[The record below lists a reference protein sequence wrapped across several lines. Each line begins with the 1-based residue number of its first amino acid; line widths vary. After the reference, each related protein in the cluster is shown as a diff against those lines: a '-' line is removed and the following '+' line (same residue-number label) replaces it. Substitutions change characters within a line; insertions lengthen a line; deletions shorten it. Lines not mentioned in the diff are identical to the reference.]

1 MTIVASGQ
9 ITITDLNDS
18 RQLMMYIGAS
28 QSKTVVFD
36 GIATYT
42 PDYSTANQEL
52 IPQLYIAGDNI
63 DMAKDVT
70 GCRWYYQDNGADAP
84 VEIIQ
89 DDENY
94 TLTQIGTKGLKS
106 LTIKNN
112 VLASKTSMTYICEL
126 IYQDI
131 DAGINATTK
140 ADIEIV
146 KITNGLNGTSGKDA
160 IVAVL
165 TNETANVLSNST
177 GQIITYDGAS
187 TQLNIYKGVTDDTD
201 NWAIFQVRENVTVS
215 EPSSSKTATVT
226 AMSADTGRVIF
237 KATKNGHPQITKV
250 FNINKVKSGEDATSY
265 DLNISTPVL
274 VLNKEK
280 DSFNPID
287 LTVSARM
294 QVGMSEPF
302 DYPTHFTVEESLDG
316 VNFATTYTSSNDEF
330 SFVYTPTSFEIK
342 SLKIKMYLE
351 GGTETLLDEQIV
363 PVISD
368 GTDAVYANVWTPD
381 GNAIKNSIGTVKARI
396 DLYNGAKTVSGS
408 SYKWYIQDGNA
419 SPTSGGDSDGG
430 QGWRLLNDNYNA
442 GVSGYTTAEITIPSS
457 AIASTE
463 AFKCVAVYNGNNYS
477 GVTTV
482 VDLSDPIIV
491 RLDGMDKFKN
501 GEGSII
507 VRATLLQSGSELDP
521 NGTEGYI
528 YEWYIYDSNN
538 NKTSF
543 KATGKTI
550 IVHATDISG
559 RGNLICEVSK

>member
-215 EPSSSKTATVT
+215 EPS
-226 AMSADTGRVIF
+226 
-237 KATKNGHPQITKV
+237 
-250 FNINKVKSGEDATSY
+250 
-265 DLNISTPVL
+265 
-274 VLNKEK
+274 
-280 DSFNPID
+280 
-287 LTVSARM
+287 
-294 QVGMSEPF
+294 
-302 DYPTHFTVEESLDG
+302 
-316 VNFATTYTSSNDEF
+316 
-330 SFVYTPTSFEIK
+330 
-342 SLKIKMYLE
+342 
-351 GGTETLLDEQIV
+351 
-363 PVISD
+363 
-368 GTDAVYANVWTPD
+368 
-381 GNAIKNSIGTVKARI
+381 
-396 DLYNGAKTVSGS
+396 
-408 SYKWYIQDGNA
+408 
-419 SPTSGGDSDGG
+419 
-430 QGWRLLNDNYNA
+430 
-442 GVSGYTTAEITIPSS
+442 
-457 AIASTE
+457 
-463 AFKCVAVYNGNNYS
+463 
-477 GVTTV
+477 
-482 VDLSDPIIV
+482 
-491 RLDGMDKFKN
+491 
-501 GEGSII
+501 
-507 VRATLLQSGSELDP
+507 
-521 NGTEGYI
+521 
-528 YEWYIYDSNN
+528 
-538 NKTSF
+538 
-543 KATGKTI
+543 
-550 IVHATDISG
+550 
-559 RGNLICEVSK
+559 